1 MPAGHDLAIIST
13 RFPLLALGV
22 LLAKK
27 GRRVLI
33 VDSLPKIPGPE
44 EGEARGYCFRRRP
57 VPLFGL
63 DDNGILRKLLDEVG
77 IGRILIHKTYTRN
90 KVSYQVVLPGNR
102 ISVFPARDKLIL
114 ELAREF
120 PDKIDTL
127 RDIYSRWDTIAD
139 RWNASQNDLARMEKG
154 YFNLPGMTGLF
165 RDYIRALKVKDPTVA
180 LEPGPEKD
188 FFDVQNSLL
197 GAGWQKSSL
206 PSLSQA
212 LIHNIGKRGT
222 FRDPGG
228 TDALRNLFIQRFQEY
243 GGKLIENAGIT
254 GFERNPQGGLELHLG
269 DGTKVKTLYMATTEG
284 ISSGIPGLPPRR
296 NEDSSRDRPLCY
308 PLRFFIGM
316 DERYVPV
323 GMADDVLI
331 MPEKGLGP
339 LSRRSLY
346 LALNPSGSK
355 DTPKGKRALTVTALV
370 TDKELASF
378 SPKAASG
385 VREDL
390 LQTLEG
396 VIPFLS
402 EGMDFLLTDANT
414 GKGSTIPR
422 PVGGPLNSWSPGIL
436 GKAAIRTVLKG
447 KALLFSPAPWELG
460 LEGEALAAISAA
472 RLLQRK
478 LAREG

>member
-1 MPAGHDLAIIST
+1 M
-13 RFPLLALGV
+13 
-22 LLAKK
+22 AKK

-33 VDSLPKIPGPE
+33 VDSLPRVFGPE
-44 EGEARGYCFRRRP
+44 EGKARGYCFRRRP

-63 DDNGILRKLLDEVG
+63 DDHGILRKLLDEVG
-77 IGRILIHKTYTRN
+77 IGRILIHRTYPRN
-90 KVSYQVVLPGNR
+90 KISYQVVLPGNR

-120 PDKIDTL
+120 PETIDAL
-127 RDIYSRWDTIAD
+127 RDIYGRWDTIAD
-139 RWNASQNDLARMEKG
+139 RWNASQNDFARLEKG
-154 YFNLPGMTGLF
+154 YFNLHGLTALF
-165 RDYIRALKVKDPTVA
+165 RDYIRALKIKDPTVA

-188 FFDVQNSLL
+188 FFDVQNSFL
-197 GAGWQKSSL
+197 GAHWQKSSL

-212 LIHNIGKRGT
+212 LIQNIGKRGT

-243 GGKLIENAGIT
+243 GGKLMENARIT
-254 GFERNPQGGLELHLG
+254 GVEMSPQGGLELHLG
-269 DGTKVKTLYMATTEG
+269 DGTKVKTRFLATTEG
-284 ISSGIPGLPPRR
+284 ISSGIPGIPPRK
-296 NEDSSRDRPLCY
+296 NQASSRDRPLCY
-308 PLRFFIGM
+308 PLRFYIGM

-323 GMADDVLI
+323 GMADDVLM
-331 MPEKGLGP
+331 MPEGGIAP
-339 LSRRSLY
+339 LNLKSLY

-355 DTPKGKRALTVTALV
+355 DAPKGKRALTVTALV
-370 TDKELASF
+370 TEKELASL
-378 SPKAASG
+378 SPKAAREVS
-385 VREDL
+385 EDL
-390 LQTLEG
+390 LQTLES

-402 EGMDFLLTDANT
+402 EGMDFLLTDANA
-414 GKGSTIPR
+414 GKGYTIPR

-436 GKAAIRTVLKG
+436 GKAAIGTALKG

-472 RLLQRK
+472 RILQRK